1 MHRMVFPWCRLRME
15 PWQRYMK
22 CFTGEQNSVKAANGT
37 LTDDDRSYIGR
48 FSQQAAGI
56 RDIPGTYRITKFTL
70 VTMRAKAS
78 ETAFFAEKA
87 GSTRKSVLTVIIGTA
102 GRTYIFSNSMGTDF
116 PGNSGRT
123 FTQFISN
130 CLEGTTFFQKFFNS
144 YSFVRK

>member
-1 MHRMVFPWCRLRME
+1 
-15 PWQRYMK
+15 MK

-70 VTMRAKAS
+70 VTVRAKTS
-78 ETAFFAEKA
+78 ETTFFAEKA

-130 CLEGTTFFQKFFNS
+130 CLEGTTFFQELFNS

>member
-1 MHRMVFPWCRLRME
+1 
-15 PWQRYMK
+15 MK

-70 VTMRAKAS
+70 VTVRAKAS
-78 ETAFFAEKA
+78 EIAFFAEKA
-87 GSTRKSVLTVIIGTA
+87 GSTRKSALTVIIGTA
-102 GRTYIFSNSMGTDF
+102 GRTYISSNSMGTDF

-123 FTQFISN
+123 FTQFISD
-130 CLEGTTFFQKFFNS
+130 CLEGTTFFQELFNS